1 MLYTD
6 FFSLCLMLSMKEEDS
21 GTCGYADQ
29 EDPSDYTHVI
39 AGIWTARRRERSV
52 REDDRTQL
60 IVTVDPIII
69 DRYLDDFL
77 R

>member
-29 EDPSDYTHVI
+29 EDPSDYICMV

-60 IVTVDPIII
+60 IVTVNPIII